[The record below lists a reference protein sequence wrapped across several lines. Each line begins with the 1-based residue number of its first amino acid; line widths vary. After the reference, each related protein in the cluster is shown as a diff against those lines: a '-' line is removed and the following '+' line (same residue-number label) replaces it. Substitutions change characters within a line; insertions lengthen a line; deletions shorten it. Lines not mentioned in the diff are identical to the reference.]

1 MARDSDNPHPAAM
14 TAQSAVLP
22 SQSSGANAARLI
34 ALDIKLAHSIFAL
47 PFAILAAAMALP
59 PDQTWLRTMLQ
70 FVLIVLCM
78 VTARTWAMLA
88 NRLLDREIDAANPR
102 TSRRAFAKG
111 DLAPAT
117 GWMYAFGSA
126 LLFIASAGGFVRF
139 GNWWPLVLSVPVLAY
154 IAFYSLTKRF
164 TMLCHLVLGTALA
177 LSPLAAALAVDP
189 TSVGLSAD
197 GLSSGDLGWVGGG
210 NAALGWLAVMV
221 ACWVAGF
228 DVIYALQDQEF
239 DRARGLHSI
248 PAALGWQGA
257 AWVSRVLH
265 IGALVALVMA
275 ARSEP
280 RFGVVFAMAV
290 GLVGVLLVAEH
301 VVLAKRGKQGL
312 DMAFFT
318 LNGVVSVVVGVL
330 GVVDVVW

>member
-1 MARDSDNPHPAAM
+1 MPEVHAKAPAVVP
-14 TAQSAVLP
+14 TEIPVS
-22 SQSSGANAARLI
+22 AARLI

-47 PFAILAAAMALP
+47 PFAILGGAMAISAG
-59 PDQTWLRTMLQ
+59 QHWKRTLIQ

-78 VTARTWAMLA
+78 VSARTWAMLA
-88 NRLLDREIDAANPR
+88 NRLLDREIDAQNPR
-102 TSRRAFAKG
+102 TARRTFAKG
-111 DLAPAT
+111 DLSART
-117 GWMYAFGSA
+117 GWMYAFAAAA
-126 LLFIASAGGFVRF
+126 LFVLCAGGFVLL

-164 TMLCHLVLGTALA
+164 TMLCHLVLGIALA

-189 TSVGLSAD
+189 TSVGLSVD
-197 GLSSGDLGWVGGG
+197 GLGWVGGG

-228 DVIYALQDQEF
+228 DVIYALQDQDF
-239 DRARGLHSI
+239 DREKGLRSI

-257 AWVSRVLH
+257 VWVARLLH
-265 IGALVALVMA
+265 VAAFGALA
-275 ARSEP
+275 AAYGTEP
-280 RFGVVFAMAV
+280 RFQVLFAIGAGVVAI
-290 GLVGVLLVAEH
+290 LLVIEH
-301 VVLAKRGKQGL
+301 TVLAKRGKQGL

-330 GVVDVVW
+330 GVADLMW

>member
-1 MARDSDNPHPAAM
+1 MAEVAPQSTLMPKTPA
-14 TAQSAVLP
+14 S
-22 SQSSGANAARLI
+22 AARLI

-47 PFAILAAAMALP
+47 PFAILAAAIALS
-59 PDQTWLRTMLQ
+59 PDQPWLRTTLQ
-70 FVLIVLCM
+70 FVLIIACM

-102 TSRRAFAKG
+102 TARRAFAKG
-111 DLAPAT
+111 DLSART

-126 LLFIASAGGFVRF
+126 ALFIMCAAGFVRF
-139 GNWWPLVLSVPVLAY
+139 GNWWPLILSVPVLAF

-189 TSVGLSAD
+189 ASVGLSAD
-197 GLSSGDLGWVGGG
+197 GVRWVGGG
-210 NAALGWLAVMV
+210 NVALAWLAVMV

-228 DVIYALQDQEF
+228 DVIYALQDQDF
-239 DRARGLHSI
+239 DREKGLRSI
-248 PAALGWQGA
+248 PAAFGWQGA
-257 AWVSRVLH
+257 AWVSRALH
-265 IGALVALVMA
+265 VVAFAALIMA
-275 ARSEP
+275 ARAET
-280 RFGVVFAMAV
+280 RFGAIFALAV
-290 GLVGVLLVAEH
+290 GVVGVLLVVEH
-301 VVLAKRGKQGL
+301 VILAKRGKQGL

-330 GVVDVVW
+330 GVADVIW